1 MKEENIIIEE
11 VEFNQELYEKNIEEN
26 EFNLEYEGGEEN
38 ADN

>member
-11 VEFNQELYEKNIEEN
+11 VEFKEELYEKNIGEN
-26 EFNLEYEGGEEN
+26 EFNPEYEGGEEN

>member
-11 VEFNQELYEKNIEEN
+11 VEFKEELYEKNIREN
-26 EFNLEYEGGEEN
+26 EFNPEYEGGEEN